1 MSLVRAQ
8 VRDQRLKLD
17 SFVTCFDSRSVRKLC
32 VERGD
37 GSRQRIVV
45 PLGPGDTM
53 KSCSYNSDELAYLHN
68 LLETLISE
76 AKQMSLEL
84 SAEDII
90 ERLYDLADEGE
101 RDLNRFR
108 AAILK
113 SAASTSA
120 RRAA

>member
-84 SAEDII
+84 SA
-90 ERLYDLADEGE
+90 DEVE

-108 AAILK
+108 SAILK